1 MRDIVL
7 TLVIFGT
14 LPFILWRPHIGVL
27 VWTWIGFMNPH
38 RLTWSFAYDMPFAMI
53 VALTTLVSLL
63 ISREPKKIPW
73 TRETILLLVFLAW
86 LLLTTFNAIYP
97 AFAWPH
103 LNQIWKI
110 FLMVYV
116 TLILMQSRERINQ
129 LVWVIALSIGFYG
142 VKGGIFTIVHGGIYH
157 VKGPEGSFIGGDNEM
172 GLALIMT
179 IPLLRYLQLTVR
191 HVWVRGGLH
200 AAMVLCAIATVGSQ
214 SRGALV
220 GLVAMGAFLWLKTRN
235 KIFTAILGIV
245 AIGLVLS
252 VMPQQWYDRMNT
264 IKNYETD
271 QSAVGRI
278 NAWKMAFNMAKDRPL
293 GGGLDSFHDYTFALY
308 APDPDNVHD
317 SHSIYFEVLGE
328 HGFVGLALFLMLGLM
343 TWRTASWVIGRA
355 RRDREKRWVADLASM
370 VQVSLVGYATAGAFL
385 GLAYFDYYYTL
396 IALVVLCK
404 TVLVSGAAGK
414 VAVPA
419 AAAAQPPFVGRP
431 AMTPG
436 WSAFKPSPPTG
447 STREGRG

>member
-1 MRDIVL
+1 MRDVVL

-53 VALTTLVSLL
+53 VALVTLLSLL
-63 ISREPKKIPW
+63 MSREPKKIPW
-73 TRETILLLVFLAW
+73 TRESIVLLVFLAW
-86 LLLTTFNAIYP
+86 ILLTTIQAMYP
-97 AFAWPH
+97 ALAWPH
-103 LNQIWKI
+103 FNQIWKI
-110 FLMVYV
+110 QLMVFV
-116 TLILMQSRERINQ
+116 TMILMQSKERINQ
-129 LVWVIALSIGFYG
+129 LVWVIAMSIGFYG
-142 VKGGIFTIVHGGIYH
+142 IKGGIFTVVNGGVYH
-157 VKGPEGSFIGGDNEM
+157 VRGPEGSFIGGDNEM

-179 IPLLRYLQLTVR
+179 IPLLRYLQLTTR
-191 HVWVRGGLH
+191 SMWLRSFLA

-220 GLVAMGAFLWLKTRN
+220 GLVAMSTFLWLKSRN
-235 KIFTAILGIV
+235 KVFTAALGVV

-252 VMPQQWYDRMNT
+252 VMPQEWYDRMST
-264 IKNYETD
+264 IRTYEQD
-271 QSAVGRI
+271 QSAMGRI

-293 GGGLDSFHDYTFALY
+293 GGGLESFQDYSFALY
-308 APDPDNVHD
+308 APNPDDVHA

-328 HGFVGLALFLMLGLM
+328 HGFVGLGLFLMLGLM

-355 RRDREKRWVADLASM
+355 RRDREKRWAADLAAM
-370 VQVSLVGYATAGAFL
+370 VQVSLVGYASAGAFL

-404 TVLVSGAAGK
+404 TVLMSDTVSRAAER
-414 VAVPA
+414 A
-419 AAAAQPPFVGRP
+419 ANAAQPPLAGGP
-431 AMTPG
+431 ATAAG
-436 WSAFKPSPPTG
+436 WSALRPSGPARG
-447 STREGRG
+447 LREEG

>member
-1 MRDIVL
+1 MRDVAL

-53 VALTTLVSLL
+53 VALVTLLALL

-86 LLLTTFNAIYP
+86 LLLTTINAMYP
-97 AFAWPH
+97 ARAWPH

-110 FLMVYV
+110 LLMVYV
-116 TLILMQSRERINQ
+116 TMMLMQSRERINQ

-142 VKGGIFTIVHGGIYH
+142 VKGGIFTIVHGGVYH
-157 VKGPEGSFIGGDNEM
+157 VRGPEGSFIGGDNEM

-191 HVWVRGGLH
+191 NMWLRGGLH
-200 AAMVLCAIATVGSQ
+200 AAMILCAVATVGSQ

-220 GLVAMGAFLWLKTRN
+220 GLVAMGTFLWLKTRN

-245 AIGLVLS
+245 AISIVLS
-252 VMPQQWYDRMNT
+252 VMPQEWYDRMAT
-264 IKNYETD
+264 IENYEAD
-271 QSAVGRI
+271 QSAMGRI

-293 GGGLDSFHDYTFALY
+293 GGGLDAFQDYSFALY

-328 HGFVGLALFLMLGLM
+328 QGFVGLGLFLMLGLM
-343 TWRTASWVIGRA
+343 TWRTASWVIARA
-355 RRDREKRWVADLASM
+355 RRDREKRWLADLAAM
-370 VQVSLVGYATAGAFL
+370 IQVSLVGYASAGAFL

-404 TVLVSGAAGK
+404 TILVSDAAST
-414 VAVPA
+414 VAEPA
-419 AAAAQPPFVGRP
+419 VIVAEPPLIKRP
-431 AMTPG
+431 ATAPG
-436 WSAFKPSPPTG
+436 WSALKPGGPPRG
-447 STREGRG
+447 LRE